1 MAPFPRF
8 GGAKQYTPVRFSDP
22 APDYRMHCQL
32 ANVLRRQCGLQI
44 FPTHA
49 SLGQVWCPAL
59 VKRVI
64 FHKTQGHSKLT
75 IFEKSK
81 EKSIKL

>member
-8 GGAKQYTPVRFSDP
+8 GGAKQYTPARFSDP
-22 APDYRMHCQL
+22 APGNRMHCQMS
-32 ANVLRRQCGLQI
+32 NVLRRQYCLQI
-44 FPTHA
+44 FPAHA
-49 SLGQVWCPAL
+49 SLGQVWRPAL

>member
-8 GGAKQYTPVRFSDP
+8 GGAKQYTPARFSDP
-22 APDYRMHCQL
+22 APAIACI
-32 ANVLRRQCGLQI
+32 ANWQTSYGDNTVCKV

-49 SLGQVWCPAL
+49 SLGQVWYFSL